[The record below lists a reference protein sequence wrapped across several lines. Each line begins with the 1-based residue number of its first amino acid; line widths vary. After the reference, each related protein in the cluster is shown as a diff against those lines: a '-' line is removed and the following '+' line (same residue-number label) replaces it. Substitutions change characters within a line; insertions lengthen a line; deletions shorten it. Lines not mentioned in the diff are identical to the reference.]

1 MLIGDEISQ
10 SSPVVVAR
18 GRVEIIQ
25 DPYSLYWMLGKV
37 NSRIIKPFQFS
48 FLCISIKIES

>member
-37 NSRIIKPFQFS
+37 NSRIIKPFHFS
-48 FLCISIKIES
+48 LLCISIKIES

>member
-10 SSPVVVAR
+10 SSPMVVAR
-18 GRVEIIQ
+18 GRVGIIQ

-37 NSRIIKPFQFS
+37 NSRIIKSFQFS
-48 FLCISIKIES
+48 FCISIKIES